1 MLLLSNPFFSW
12 HAIGSMK
19 STVIN
24 NNVTYQGLKS
34 GPQCRNLSAKTQL
47 FIVIEHIMNHDPLLD
62 R

>member
-1 MLLLSNPFFSW
+1 MLLSNPFFSW

-34 GPQCRNLSAKTQL
+34 SPQCRNLSAKTQL
-47 FIVIEHIMNHDPLLD
+47 FIEIEHII
-62 R
+62 